1 MSEAWRRDKRAI
13 IDICVAHADIRT
25 LQSILDH
32 LEKSCDWTRWLPN
45 RPACEPRAVA
55 WAIGLREQMFGA
67 KQQIRDGGRGD

>member
-1 MSEAWRRDKRAI
+1 MPIFGRCNQSWITSKSLVTGRAG
-13 IDICVAHADIRT
+13 
-25 LQSILDH
+25 
-32 LEKSCDWTRWLPN
+32 LPN